1 MEVEVEEQEEHE
13 EQEEKKLNNNI
24 FSSTDSIIKHELQ
37 KQVSSN
43 ESDEMLERE
52 QLIKELNELR

>member
-1 MEVEVEEQEEHE
+1 VEVEVEEQG